1 MTKIHYIILLFLAT
15 ALFTSCGKDGDGIV
29 PDDGKNIIAFSNYVE
44 AESDA
49 SGGSSRAG
57 AVTKPLYEYVPDFV
71 VYGVNGNLSDD
82 GATFTLN
89 DLVYDNYVVWHQKN
103 SAATTE
109 TNTND
114 WEYVGSYT
122 TGGGKTTTAQRIKY
136 WDYSQNCHYFWALS
150 NADKGAFTSSNI
162 GTDGR
167 VVNYDLDISDEN
179 LSTTMALYYSE
190 IKRVDMFDYGKVVR
204 LQFIPYLTKVRIAF
218 YETIPGAVVNNL
230 KVGTSPDISIS
241 SQFVKSGRCHLTY
254 SYPSEQVTTWI
265 EPTTSDSTMSFGPV
279 QYKTLTARDQG
290 EEDYLPNVHLTG
302 TYIARS
308 SDAPSYALGGGAEM
322 DYYMYVLPYEN
333 RSVPITLNC
342 GYDLINAST
351 GDATTM
357 ENISATVP
365 VEYTR
370 WKPNYC
376 YTYVFKITGEQ
387 KMDFDDVIIDPWKFG
402 ASQNEE
408 WRNW

>member
-1 MTKIHYIILLFLAT
+1 MTKIHYIILTVLVA
-15 ALFTSCGKDGDGIV
+15 ALFSSCQKAGSDIV
-29 PDDGKNIIAFSNYVE
+29 PDRKHIIAFSNYIE
-44 AESDA
+44 AEGDA
-49 SGGSSRAG
+49 SSRNTRAG
-57 AVTKPLYEYVPDFV
+57 AVTKPLYEFVPDFV

-82 GATFTLN
+82 GATFTKK
-89 DLVYDNYVVWHQKN
+89 DLVYDNYVVWHQSG

-122 TGGGKTTTAQRIKY
+122 TGGGKTTTTQRIKY

-150 NADKGAFTSSNI
+150 DADKGAFTSSNI
-162 GTDGR
+162 SADGR
-167 VVNYDLDISDEN
+167 VANYVLDISDEN

-190 IKRVDMFDYGKVVR
+190 IKRVDIFDYGQVVR

-230 KVGTSPDISIS
+230 RVGSSSDISIS
-241 SQFVKSGRCHLTY
+241 SQFVNSGRCHLTY

-265 EPTTSDSTMSFGPV
+265 EPTTSDATMNFGPV
-279 QYKTLTARDQG
+279 QYRTLTPRAEG
-290 EEDYLPNVHLTG
+290 EEDYLPSSFLTG
-302 TYIARS
+302 TYLARS
-308 SDAPSYALGGGAEM
+308 SDTPSYALGGGAEQ
-322 DYYMYVLPYEN
+322 DYYMYVLPYEQ
-333 RSVPITLNC
+333 RDVPITLTC
-342 GYDLINAST
+342 GYDLINPTT
-351 GDATTM
+351 GEVTPM
-357 ENISATVP
+357 ENILATVP

-376 YTYVFKITGEQ
+376 YTYVFKIIGEQ
-387 KMDFDDVIIDPWKFG
+387 KMDLDDVIIDPWRFG